1 MSREILLAIR
11 DDARAAEASVEA
23 LLARLE
29 SALAAGGPDVALA
42 PEKAAPELSGGLAW
56 GAKVSPTFRER
67 VRWIAADLELDPDDL
82 MACMAW
88 ESGRSFR
95 PDVKNMAGSGA
106 TGLIQFMPSTARGL
120 GTSVEALAEMTA
132 EDQLNFVWK
141 YFAPQK
147 GRLKSLADVYMCIL
161 WPKAVGKPDDYA
173 LFTGG
178 VAYRQNAGLDTDKDG
193 KVTKREAARKV
204 MGLLEEGRRPG
215 NIG

>member
-11 DDARAAEASVEA
+11 DDARAAEASLEA

-29 SALAAGGPDVALA
+29 SALALSGPDVAPVPDKPTPA
-42 PEKAAPELSGGLAW
+42 PAEGLAW

-67 VRWIAADLELDPDDL
+67 VRWIAEDLELDADDL

-106 TGLIQFMPSTARGL
+106 TGLIQFMPATARGL
-120 GTSVEALAEMTA
+120 GTSVEALAAMTA

-141 YFAPQK
+141 YFAPFK
-147 GRLKSLADVYMCIL
+147 GRLKSLADVYMAIL
-161 WPKAVGKPDDYA
+161 WPKAVGKSDDYA
-173 LFTGG
+173 VFTGG

-204 MGLLEEGRRPG
+204 MGLLEEGLRPG
-215 NIG
+215 NVG